1 MIDYALKSPSSNKIV
16 NIEKINS
23 SQNYL
28 EREDEEKNI
37 FLSSYK
43 YPFLSSEILSHDFP
57 FLLEKIIN
65 YNNSNNNNNIKFNTN
80 TSCILNDLS
89 NTDLNFY
96 ADEFMDDNFSKKEIV
111 KDEIFD
117 DFPQGENIENPTEI
131 FENDGDL
138 ELIDY
143 IINMGL
149 AQELNGVQGGYLI
162 KIVRSLMH
170 SLYSPSKSIIFMKY
184 ICFRKNGE
192 ILNNMIKKIKY
203 FYFQEII
210 YEILIFNDE
219 ENNFNSYGGLDKK
232 KSNIIMQLIGNL
244 KMGVEGIKE
253 VFCEYIINYKNE
265 ELLINEITFNKFCS
279 EFVYNNEAI
288 FDKFCIISSHILKE
302 YKFENCIMNNSK
314 SLIFRVSSSKGVM
327 NNSIISLNVT
337 DKDAI
342 ISKFN
347 KIIKNIQLNIITST
361 STKINLLTFIFDFM
375 SLTRGTELLNNLKSI
390 KYFLFLKQAFFTS
403 KNDIIQSII
412 INKLNL
418 LLKDIST
425 PQNTNSNNKWFYEL
439 LINNGFITDA
449 TNINNKSYANYGL
462 CSELLYIHLA
472 VIFEILIKNLTD
484 FLSNY
489 NYLKKVENFYN
500 KEFKNYLERMNK
512 PIYEVNNSLNLSQI
526 FNNENELKVDEI
538 PDTPGTCANTNA
550 KGIKGVFDLTETS
563 FIKKHSINLSIKEI
577 LPNEQEDKFIT
588 NDDEVEK
595 KMIQSL
601 VEKNKNE

>member
-16 NIEKINS
+16 NIEKINL

-43 YPFLSSEILSHDFP
+43 YPFLSGEILSHDFP
-57 FLLEKIIN
+57 FLLDKMIN

-131 FENDGDL
+131 LENDGDL

-149 AQELNGVQGGYLI
+149 GEELNGVQGGYLI

-170 SLYSPSKSIIFMKY
+170 SLYSPNKSIIFMKY

-232 KSNIIMQLIGNL
+232 KSNIIMQLIGYL

-302 YKFENCIMNNSK
+302 YKFENCIINNSK
-314 SLIFRVSSSKGVM
+314 SLMFRVSSSKGVM

-403 KNDIIQSII
+403 KNDMIQNII

-439 LINNGFITDA
+439 FISNGFITDA
-449 TNINNKSYANYGL
+449 INIKNKSYSNYGI

-472 VIFEILIKNLTD
+472 VIFEILIKNLTE

-538 PDTPGTCANTNA
+538 PDTPGNYTNTNTKA
-550 KGIKGVFDLTETS
+550 IKGVFELTETS

>member
-1 MIDYALKSPSSNKIV
+1 
-16 NIEKINS
+16 
-23 SQNYL
+23 
-28 EREDEEKNI
+28 
-37 FLSSYK
+37 
-43 YPFLSSEILSHDFP
+43 
-57 FLLEKIIN
+57 
-65 YNNSNNNNNIKFNTN
+65 
-80 TSCILNDLS
+80 
-89 NTDLNFY
+89 
-96 ADEFMDDNFSKKEIV
+96 
-111 KDEIFD
+111 
-117 DFPQGENIENPTEI
+117 
-131 FENDGDL
+131 
-138 ELIDY
+138 
-143 IINMGL
+143 
-149 AQELNGVQGGYLI
+149 
-162 KIVRSLMH
+162 
-170 SLYSPSKSIIFMKY
+170 
-184 ICFRKNGE
+184 
-192 ILNNMIKKIKY
+192 
-203 FYFQEII
+203 
-210 YEILIFNDE
+210 
-219 ENNFNSYGGLDKK
+219 
-232 KSNIIMQLIGNL
+232 
-244 KMGVEGIKE
+244 
-253 VFCEYIINYKNE
+253 
-265 ELLINEITFNKFCS
+265 
-279 EFVYNNEAI
+279 
-288 FDKFCIISSHILKE
+288 
-302 YKFENCIMNNSK
+302 MNNSK

-390 KYFLFLKQAFFTS
+390 KYFLFLKQAFYTS
-403 KNDIIQSII
+403 KNDMIQNII
-412 INKLNL
+412 INKINL

-439 LINNGFITDA
+439 FISNGFITDA
-449 TNINNKSYANYGL
+449 INIKNKSYSNYGI

-472 VIFEILIKNLTD
+472 VIFEILIKNLTE

-538 PDTPGTCANTNA
+538 PDTPGNYTNTNTKA
-550 KGIKGVFDLTETS
+550 IKGVFELTETS

>member
-1 MIDYALKSPSSNKIV
+1 MIDYALKYPSSNIKI

-23 SQNYL
+23 SKNYL
-28 EREDEEKNI
+28 EKKDEEKNV

-43 YPFLSSEILSHDFP
+43 YPYLSSEILSHDFP
-57 FLLEKIIN
+57 FLLEKLIN
-65 YNNSNNNNNIKFNTN
+65 YNNNNIKFNTN

-111 KDEIFD
+111 KDEIFE
-117 DFPQGENIENPTEI
+117 DFPQGDNIENPTENI

-143 IINMGL
+143 IINIALG
-149 AQELNGVQGGYLI
+149 QELNCVQGGYFI
-162 KIVRSLMH
+162 KIIRSLMH
-170 SLYSPSKSIIFMKY
+170 SLYSPNKSIAFMKY

-192 ILNNMIKKIKY
+192 ILNNIIKKINY

-219 ENNFNSYGGLDKK
+219 ENNFNLYGGLDKK
-232 KSNIIMQLIGNL
+232 KSNIIMQLIANL
-244 KMGVEGIKE
+244 KLGIEGVKE

-265 ELLINEITFNKFCS
+265 ELLINESTFNKFCS
-279 EFVYNNEAI
+279 EFVYNNEVI
-288 FDKFCIISSHILKE
+288 FDRFCIISSHILKE
-302 YKFENCIMNNSK
+302 YKFENCMINNSK
-314 SLIFRVSSSKGVM
+314 SLIFRVSSAKGVL
-327 NNSIISLNVT
+327 NNSLISLNVT

-347 KIIKNIQLNIITST
+347 KIIKNIQLNIISST

-375 SLTRGTELLNNLKSI
+375 SLTRGMELLNNLKSI
-390 KYFLFLKQAFFTS
+390 KYFLFLKKTFFTS

-412 INKLNL
+412 INKINL
-418 LLKDIST
+418 LLNDNT
-425 PQNTNSNNKWFYEL
+425 PPQNTNLNNKWFYEL
-439 LINNGFITDA
+439 FISNGFIMDA
-449 TNINNKSYANYGL
+449 FNIRTKSNSNYGL
-462 CSELLYIHLA
+462 CSESLYIHLA
-472 VIFEILIKNLTD
+472 VIFEILIKHLTD

-512 PIYEVNNSLNLSQI
+512 SIYEINNSLNLSQI

-538 PDTPGTCANTNA
+538 PDTPSGSTNVNA

-601 VEKNKNE
+601 VEKK